1 MRKKHD
7 YGAGFVSLDGLPKDT
22 SSGSFS
28 AFLTDALEH
37 QPSNVKQGVKLVSIR
52 EHRSSC
58 SALLKIPK
66 GKKIYKR
73 VSALVRETPFNGKLI
88 RSVRLCDN
96 PQLQASQPRSSPG
109 GTLLVNSSSSTQAT
123 LSREQSD
130 ASKSWE
136 EVKDIAK
143 GFHKYLLGRSDLESG
158 LVDRDLGSEAF
169 HDFYKAY
176 QQDVGDDPVAPDPG
190 LEPRVFTCLRILGL
204 CKSKRSAGS
213 RRHILLLIRN
223 KDGLFPT
230 TLESKTAFEALKEA
244 SKEDAKNKGAVIVS
258 DAVGPYFVET
268 KATHKIQLRVE
279 SSDDTVK
286 LTGVFVSGQ
295 HSRAFTL
302 EALSFPRA
310 LSEEVN
316 VELHFTAAQVGVFRA
331 TVTLDFQALA
341 DGNSFRISRYLVA
354 RTGNKELD
362 QLLAPVTPF
371 EKKRFRAYNKM
382 PEEVYD
388 PPKPQTPNPFLKLGS
403 HRIPREVGEM
413 LISQEFA
420 RSIVFPDECSAA
432 GYGKYWKYL
441 LWAMES
447 QNNVDIQLFDMENVS
462 LKRVGNAMHLS
473 VPGLAEGRPS
483 VLRGDLVH
491 VTWKNRLYKG
501 GVSQVRQLEVA
512 LDFHPSFVTKFN
524 PAVDRVDVRFTF
536 SRVTYRTSHEGCVAA
551 ESSMGP
557 KLLFPNPE
565 HLPTTGAVA
574 EGSPTNNIPLWAN
587 RNLNEEQQLAV
598 SQILEASF
606 RPLPYVIF
614 GPPGTGKTTTVVE
627 AIYQLAIRKK
637 KVLLVAPSNDA
648 ADVLLK
654 RLSAHFSP
662 SDMRRILA
670 FSRPLDRMEASIRHY
685 AQEALTA
692 EEQAK
697 TILSVK
703 IVVSTVNLA
712 ARFPFFGIPR
722 GYFDVLCVDEA
733 GHSTE
738 PEVVAVAA
746 TLIDFARSGQLILS
760 GDPQQLGPV
769 VTSEVCRRL
778 GMSDSYIER
787 LMKRPVFCK
796 DDGGKYQPG
805 ILTKLVRNYRS
816 HPAILK
822 LPNEL
827 FYDGDLKNSGDVL
840 TTHNLCKWEH
850 LQKQGFPVIFH
861 SMDGDNMRESLSPS
875 WFNPQEAQQV
885 VEYVKLL
892 LLESRPPVQPED
904 IGIITPYA
912 RQAQKIRTALNASL
926 ANSNVVDR
934 IKVGSVEVFQGQ
946 ERRVI
951 ILSTVRSEPDKL
963 STDLRYNLGFVASAK
978 RFNVAVTRAKSLLIV
993 VGCAR
998 VLSMDRANWFPLLQ
1012 YCRENGSWV
1021 GEPWDEVEMRA
1032 SLDDEAGDDIELDA
1046 SEDWQNVEAPSL
1058 DAAEE
1063 AFAFV
1068 HREE

>member
-1 MRKKHD
+1 MKKKHD
-7 YGAGFVSLDGLPKDT
+7 YGAGFVSLDGLPKET
-22 SSGSFS
+22 SSGSLS
-28 AFLTDALEH
+28 AFLTDVLEH

-52 EHRSSC
+52 DHKRSC

-66 GKKIYKR
+66 GKEVYKR
-73 VSALVRETPFNGKLI
+73 VSALVRQTPFDGKLI
-88 RSVRLCDN
+88 RSVRLCDD
-96 PQLQASQPRSSPG
+96 PQLQVSQPRSSPG
-109 GTLLVNSSSSTQAT
+109 EALLANSGSSNQAT
-123 LSREQSD
+123 ASRAQRG

-143 GFHKYLLGRSDLESG
+143 GFHTCLLGRSDFESG
-158 LVDRDLGSEAF
+158 VVDRGLGSEAF
-169 HDFYKAY
+169 QEFYKAY
-176 QQDVGDDPVAPDPG
+176 QQNVGDAPVAPDPR
-190 LEPRVFTCLRILGL
+190 LEPCVFTSLRTLGL
-204 CKSKRSAGS
+204 CRSKRSASSPG
-213 RRHILLLIRN
+213 HILLLIRN

-230 TLESKTAFEALKEA
+230 ALESRTALVALKEA
-244 SKEDAKNKGAVIVS
+244 RDDDAKNKGGVVVS
-258 DAVGPYFVET
+258 DAVGPCFVET
-268 KATHKIQLRVE
+268 KATQKFEFRVK
-279 SSDDTVK
+279 SSDATVE
-286 LTGVFVSGQ
+286 LTGVLVSGQ

-302 EALSFPRA
+302 RALSLPRA
-310 LSEEVN
+310 LSKEVN
-316 VELHFTAAQVGVFRA
+316 IELHFTAVRVGVFHA
-331 TVTLDFQALA
+331 TVTLVFQALE
-341 DGNSFRISRYLVA
+341 DGSKFRISRYLVA

-362 QLLAPVTPF
+362 RLLAPVTPF
-371 EKKRFRAYNKM
+371 EKKRFRVYKDM
-382 PEEVYD
+382 PDEVYD
-388 PPKPQTPNPFLKLGS
+388 PPKPLTPNPFLKLGS

-413 LISQEFA
+413 LISQEFT
-420 RSIVFPDECSAA
+420 RSIVIPDECSAA
-432 GYGKYWKYL
+432 GYGKFWKYL

-462 LKRVGNAMHLS
+462 LTRVGNAMLLS

-491 VTWKNRLYKG
+491 LTWRNRLYRG
-501 GVSQVRQLEVA
+501 RVNQVRQLDVA
-512 LDFHPSFVTKFN
+512 LDFHPSFVAKFN

-557 KLLFPNPE
+557 RLLFPNPG
-565 HLPTTGAVA
+565 HLLTIGAIA
-574 EGSPTNNIPLWAN
+574 EGSPTNNILWAN

-598 SQILEASF
+598 SRVLEGNF
-606 RPLPYVIF
+606 RPVPYVVF

-627 AIYQLAIRKK
+627 AIYQLAIRKRK
-637 KVLLVAPSNDA
+637 ILLVAPSNDA

-654 RLSAHFSP
+654 RLSTHFSP
-662 SDMRRILA
+662 SEMRRVLA
-670 FSRPLDRMEASIRHY
+670 FSRPLDSMEASIRQY
-685 AQEALTA
+685 AQEALNA

-697 TILSVK
+697 AILSAKV
-703 IVVSTVNLA
+703 VVSTVNLA

-738 PEVVAVAA
+738 PEVIAGAA
-746 TLIDFARSGQLILS
+746 TLVDFSGSGQLILS

-769 VTSEVCRRL
+769 VTSEVCRLL
-778 GMSDSYIER
+778 GMADSYMER
-787 LMKRPVFCK
+787 LMKRPVYCK
-796 DDGGKYQPG
+796 DDGGNYHPG
-805 ILTKLVRNYRS
+805 IVTKLVRNYRS

-827 FYDGDLKNSGDVL
+827 FYDGDLECSGEVL

-850 LQKQGFPVIFH
+850 LPKQGFPVIFH
-861 SMDGDNMRESLSPS
+861 SMEGDNLRESLSPS

-912 RQAQKIRTALNASL
+912 RQAQKIRLALTASL

-951 ILSTVRSEPDKL
+951 ILSTVRSEPDKV

-993 VGCAR
+993 IGCAK
-998 VLSMDRANWFPLLQ
+998 VLSMDRANWLPFLQ
-1012 YCRENGSWV
+1012 YCRENGSWT
-1021 GEPWDEVEMRA
+1021 GEPWDEVEIQA
-1032 SLDDEAGDDIELDA
+1032 SLDDEAGVDIELDA

-1068 HREE
+1068 NREE